1 VHSSFRDGDR
11 HRHRSL
17 PWPAHGP
24 RRESPGGIDQS
35 VQPHVRSLCLFDGG
49 SLVTSA
55 AVPAGGG
62 CGQRACWSEAPI
74 GFAYNNG
81 DGSTPGTVALTLK
94 KGSSP
99 FLRSDGSLLKD
110 KPD

>member
-1 VHSSFRDGDR
+1 MHSSFRDGDR

-62 CGQRACWSEAPI
+62 CGRRACWSEAPT
-74 GFAYNNG
+74 GFAHNNG
-81 DGSTPGTVALTLK
+81 DGDDGDGRPDAEK